1 MGSVTCVCFDACGYR
16 WALEARHVRRI
27 DSTLSLARHAA
38 FETLLCDSPG
48 QPTRWLTLV
57 DRLGPWQLGLPS
69 DSILL
74 PLPSAALHP
83 LPPLLAA
90 RVRHP
95 ALCGIA
101 VVAQSLT
108 LLLNGAQLRLPT
120 TSGSVGE
127 P

>member
-69 DSILL
+69 DSVLL

-101 VVAQSLT
+101 LEGEQLT
-108 LLLNGAQLRLPT
+108 LLLNGARLSPPSEASST
-120 TSGSVGE
+120 HH